1 MNVIFLVNGLGERF
15 SSSGY
20 TKPKPLISIGGEP
33 MFVKALRSH
42 GFAEDDH
49 VYIAYHRSLRQYNF
63 EEVVRR
69 AFPQSLPRVHFYCV
83 PLDTKGAAHTL
94 NLAAKEFQLGDAALL
109 IADGDVIYDEPTVD
123 SFRHLTSSAIGV
135 STNDSP
141 EPLYSYVTEEEGRVT
156 NIREKEKIS
165 DTICCGLYFIAPD
178 DMGEVL
184 RLTSKAHNAAAEVY
198 LSSIYAS
205 LIAEKRC
212 VALKR
217 FSRFDCVGTPIQL
230 QSYCEKS
237 QTSPNGVRF
246 CFDLDNTL
254 VTSPSI
260 PGDYS
265 SVLPIDRNISFLKK
279 VKAAGGYVI
288 IYTARRMRT
297 HAGNTSA
304 VVADVA
310 QVTIQTLQEFGIPYD
325 ELAFGKPWAQFYIDD
340 LAISAD
346 EDLCK
351 ATGLYFN
358 EIESRSW
365 HEIKYVNGQCVK
377 SGQLAGE
384 SHWYDNCPVEIVDKY
399 APKIYLN
406 SEHKIVME
414 KINDLPLSHLYVRG
428 LLADDAITKLFTV
441 LEELHA
447 HKPEKLPP
455 FASGYYC
462 DKLRQ
467 RAKSD
472 IFAQNADARKLMEES
487 ISFFDGYEIEQ
498 DDICLIHGDPVF
510 SNIFCSH
517 DNKFTLID
525 PRGRVGDALTVY
537 GHRFYDYAKVYQSIV
552 GYDYVLLGMPVDIE
566 NVKRFKDHFESAFIR
581 SFKQDEHLAL
591 VKRITKSLLVS
602 LLPLHDSGKADNFV
616 ALIENL

>member
-1 MNVIFLVNGLGERF
+1 MNVVFLVNGLGERF
-15 SSSGY
+15 ASGGY

-49 VYIAYHRSLRQYNF
+49 IYIAYHRSLRQYNF
-63 EEVVRR
+63 EALVRR
-69 AFPQSLPRVHFYCV
+69 AFPQPLPQLHFYCV
-83 PLDTKGAAHTL
+83 PIDTRGAAHTL
-94 NLAAKEFQLGDAALL
+94 NLAAKEFQLSDSALL
-109 IADGDVIYDEPTVD
+109 IVDGDVIYNEATV
-123 SFRHLTSSAIGV
+123 SKFRHLTSSAIGV
-135 STNDSP
+135 SMNDSP
-141 EPLYSYVTEEEGRVT
+141 EPLYSYVTEEEGCAT
-156 NIREKEKIS
+156 SIREKEKIS
-165 DTICCGLYFIAPD
+165 DTICCGLYFIAAN
-178 DMGEVL
+178 DMGAAM
-184 RLTSKAHNAAAEVY
+184 RLTSEAHNAAAEVY
-198 LSSIYAS
+198 ISSIYAS
-205 LIAEKRC
+205 LIAEKQR

-237 QTSPNGVRF
+237 QISPNGLRF

-254 VTSPSI
+254 VTAPSI

-265 SVLPIDRNISFLKK
+265 SVLPIDRNIGFLKK

-288 IYTARRMRT
+288 IHTARRMRT

-304 VVADVA
+304 VIADVA
-310 QVTIQTLQEFGIPYD
+310 QVTIQTLQELGIPYD

-340 LAISAD
+340 LAINAD

-365 HEIKYVNGQCVK
+365 HEIKYVNGQCIK

-384 SHWYDNCPVEIVDKY
+384 SHWYDNCPVALVDKY
-399 APKIYLN
+399 APKIYFN

-428 LLADDAITKLFTV
+428 LLDENSLTKLFAV

-447 HKPEKLPP
+447 HKPEEPP
-455 FASGYYC
+455 TFLSGYYPE
-462 DKLRQ
+462 KLRH
-467 RAKSD
+467 RAKSEV
-472 IFAQNADARKLMEES
+472 FEQNARARKLIDAS
-487 ISFFDGYEIEQ
+487 IDFFDGYEIAQ
-498 DDICLIHGDPVF
+498 SDVCLIHGDPVF
-510 SNIFCSH
+510 SNVFCSH
-517 DNKFTLID
+517 DNNFTLID
-525 PRGRVGDALTVY
+525 PRGMVGNGLTVY

-566 NVKRFKDHFESAFIR
+566 NVKRFKACFEAAFMQA
-581 SFKQDEHLAL
+581 FKQADQLEL
-591 VKRITKSLLVS
+591 VKRITESLLVS
-602 LLPLHDSGKADNFV
+602 LLPLHDSSKADKFV
-616 ALIENL
+616 ALIDNL